1 MKILYFT
8 KYSRNAGSSRLRSYQ
23 YFPWLEKAGMKVE
36 VSPLFSEAYLQ
47 QLYAGKS
54 TKKEA
59 LKGYFK
65 RLLKLFSLGNY
76 DNIVIEKELFPY
88 MPAFAECLLQKLKV
102 KFITD
107 YDDAI
112 FHNYDQSTH
121 PVIRKVL
128 GNKIAHA
135 MRYSA
140 QVVVGNSYLA
150 EYAQRAGAKTI
161 EIIPTV
167 IDLERYPQKKD
178 NANPSAFVWGWI
190 GTKSTFEKHLA
201 PQKNGIIQ
209 FLQENPDSEFHI
221 IGIPENQNWHERV
234 KWIPWREDTEIASI
248 QKLDVGIMP
257 LQDSLWEKGKC
268 AYKLIQYAACG
279 IPGIASDVGMNRE
292 VCVNGE
298 TGFLV
303 ETDKE
308 WLEKIVFLKNNPK
321 SRNEMGSAARS
332 LVEEKFCIQVTAQ
345 RWINILNS

>member
-23 YFPWLEKAGMKVE
+23 YFPWLEKADRKVE
-36 VSPLFSEAYLQ
+36 VSPLFSETYLQ

-54 TKKEA
+54 TTKEA

-65 RLLKLFSLGNY
+65 RLIKLFSLGKY
-76 DNIVIEKELFPY
+76 DHIVIEKELFPY
-88 MPAFAECLLQKLKV
+88 LPAFAEWFLQKRKV
-102 KFITD
+102 AFITD

-112 FHNYDQSTH
+112 FHNYDQSTQ

-128 GNKIAHA
+128 ENKIAHV

-140 QVVVGNSYLA
+140 QVVVGNGYLA
-150 EYAQRAGAKTI
+150 EYAQRAGAKKI

-178 NANPSAFVWGWI
+178 SGNTSVFVWGWI
-190 GTKSTFEKHLA
+190 GTKSTFEKHLV
-201 PQKNGIIQ
+201 PHKNGIIQ

-234 KWIPWREDTEIASI
+234 KWIPWREDTEITSI

-279 IPGIASDVGMNRE
+279 IPGIASDVGMNKE
-292 VCVNGE
+292 ITIPE
-298 TGFLV
+298 KTGYLAT
-303 ETDKE
+303 TDEDWIKH
-308 WLEKIVFLKNNPK
+308 LLDLKNNPSK
-321 SRNEMGSAARS
+321 RQEMGENARK
-332 LVEEKFCIQVTAQ
+332 LVEEKYCLQVTAKK
-345 RWINILNS
+345 WLNIL